1 MPFLIKVIGFCFIV
15 CATTLFGVSLSKDLK
30 GRMQS
35 LNWFVNLTDEVAEK
49 IRYSSAELPQIV
61 RSIYNYDTYL
71 SVDEPFRVYLKNTGL
86 DNDDKR
92 MIEEFFAGL
101 GLGDTESQIK
111 RCGIYKRQ
119 LLRRYENADR
129 QYTEKSKLYKKLGFF
144 GGLTIVIIL
153 I

>member
-15 CATTLFGVSLSKDLK
+15 CATTLFGISLSKDLK

-129 QYTEKSKLYKKLGFF
+129 QYIEKSKLYKKLGFF

>member
-15 CATTLFGVSLSKDLK
+15 CATTLFGISLSKDLK

-86 DNDDKR
+86 DKDDKR

>member
-15 CATTLFGVSLSKDLK
+15 CATTLFGISLSKDLK

-86 DNDDKR
+86 DNDDNR

>member
-15 CATTLFGVSLSKDLK
+15 CATTLFGISLSKDLK

>member
-1 MPFLIKVIGFCFIV
+1 MPFLIKMVGFCFIV
-15 CATTLFGVSLSKDLK
+15 GATTLFGISLSKELK
-30 GRMQS
+30 NRLQS
-35 LNWFVNLTDEVAEK
+35 LSWFLNLTDEIAEK

>member
-1 MPFLIKVIGFCFIV
+1 MPFLIEVIGFCFIV
-15 CATTLFGVSLSKDLK
+15 CATTLFGISLSKDLK

>member
-15 CATTLFGVSLSKDLK
+15 CATTLFGISLSKDLK

-144 GGLTIVIIL
+144 GGLTVVIIL

>member
-15 CATTLFGVSLSKDLK
+15 SATTLFGISLSKDLK

-71 SVDEPFRVYLKNTGL
+71 SVDEPFRVCLKNTGL